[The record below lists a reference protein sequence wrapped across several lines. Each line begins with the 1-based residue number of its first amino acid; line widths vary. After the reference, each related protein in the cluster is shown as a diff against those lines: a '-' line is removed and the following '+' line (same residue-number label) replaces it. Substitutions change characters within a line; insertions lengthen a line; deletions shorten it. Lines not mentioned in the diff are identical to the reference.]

1 MTELKYGKTIDGM
14 ISLCD
19 VFNRRKI
26 RLVLKYAFV
35 GTEEMALRVVFRS
48 GPNCPGAPGQF
59 GPFHLMSLFPKQDKI
74 WKIPLQSKLNTSY
87 SLH

>member
-35 GTEEMALRVVFRS
+35 RTEEDGVE
-48 GPNCPGAPGQF
+48 GG
-59 GPFHLMSLFPKQDKI
+59 FP
-74 WKIPLQSKLNTSY
+74 
-87 SLH
+87 